1 MRGKRAKHL
10 RKAVKE
16 DWDKLQGK
24 KNPFQT
30 VMRRIRRAYS
40 RGLIKSS
47 K

>member
-10 RKAVKE
+10 RKAVKQ
-16 DWDKLQGK
+16 DWDKIEGK

-40 RGLIKSS
+40 RGLIKT